1 MQHCV
6 TIRRGTFSSFKVKSL
21 WMPLWRLCSP
31 QASVS
36 PRAGCA
42 TATLTA
48 RTAPMKSPAKRPS
61 ASRPST
67 LVPTTL
73 LCASPPTRSATAK
86 WTARTART
94 RDPSAVT
101 LAASRLSA
109 HRFAS
114 DPLRNAAH
122 LHVRAH
128 VSDHCSVVASTSAPL
143 VWLRPRLK
151 VLSESFYPLSESLPW
166 DLNEHNMFRFSIW
179 VAVVLHVE
187 RHIMFHLQ
195 CSPARS
201 VSGIVF

>member
-1 MQHCV
+1 MRNHE
-6 TIRRGTFSSFKVKSL
+6 TGNLSFFYSKFSFDATL
-21 WMPLWRLCSP
+21 TTLCSP

-48 RTAPMKSPAKRPS
+48 RTAPMKSPAKLPS

-94 RDPSAVT
+94 RDPSVVT
-101 LAASRLSA
+101 LAPSCLPV

-114 DPLRNAAH
+114 DPLRKAAR

-128 VSDHCSVVASTSAPL
+128 VSDAA
-143 VWLRPRLK
+143 
-151 VLSESFYPLSESLPW
+151 
-166 DLNEHNMFRFSIW
+166 
-179 VAVVLHVE
+179 A
-187 RHIMFHLQ
+187 HLG
-195 CSPARS
+195 A
-201 VSGIVF
+201 IFLI